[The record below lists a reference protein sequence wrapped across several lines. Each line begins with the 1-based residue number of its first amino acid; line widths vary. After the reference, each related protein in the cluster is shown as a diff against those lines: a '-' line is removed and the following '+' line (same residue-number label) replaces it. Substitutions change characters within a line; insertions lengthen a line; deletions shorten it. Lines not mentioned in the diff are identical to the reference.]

1 MSTMGSTEI
10 LDTALNY
17 LGEGYSE
24 IAPGVFRSSDSLRQ
38 FRMTDRDLLGHG
50 GLAGHVNFEA
60 LVEKGGKYVVNRK
73 IHIFFI
79 D

>member
-1 MSTMGSTEI
+1 
-10 LDTALNY
+10 
-17 LGEGYSE
+17 
-24 IAPGVFRSSDSLRQ
+24 
-38 FRMTDRDLLGHG
+38 MTDRDLLGHS